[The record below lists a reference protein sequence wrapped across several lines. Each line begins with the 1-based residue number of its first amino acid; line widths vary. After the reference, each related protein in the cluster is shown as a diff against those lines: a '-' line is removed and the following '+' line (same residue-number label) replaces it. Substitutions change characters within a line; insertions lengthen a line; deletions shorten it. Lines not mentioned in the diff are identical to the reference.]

1 MRIPDW
7 TPEQLDQPQEL
18 VDTILARRGGS
29 LLNLDKALLWSEPV
43 AAGWNV
49 YMRNVRTG
57 LSAPRKLCELGICA
71 VALLTGAHY
80 EYHHH
85 APDYL
90 KAGGTQA
97 ELDGLKRALELNP
110 ADGVTDP
117 ALGEISQWVVQ
128 YSSQMTLRVKVDE
141 ELFKKLQTCLNTTE
155 IVELT
160 TTIAAYNMVARIL
173 VALEIAPEEK

>member
-7 TPEQLDQPQEL
+7 TPEQHPQPQDL
-18 VDTILARRGGS
+18 VDAILARRGGA

-57 LSAPRKLCELGICA
+57 LSTSRQLCELGICT

-85 APDYL
+85 APDFL

-97 ELDGLKRALELNP
+97 ELDALQRAVNANP
-110 ADGVTDP
+110 ADGVSDQS
-117 ALGEISQWVVQ
+117 LDEMSQWVVQ
-128 YSSQMTLRVKVDE
+128 YAAQMTQRVKVEDA
-141 ELFKKLQTCLNTTE
+141 LFKQLQSRLSNTE

-160 TTIAAYNMVARIL
+160 TAIAAYNMVARLL
-173 VALEIAPEEK
+173 VALQITPEE

>member
-7 TPEQLDQPQEL
+7 TPEQLPQPQAL
-18 VDTILARRGGS
+18 VDAILARRGGA

-57 LSAPRKLCELGICA
+57 LSTSRQLCELGICT

-85 APDYL
+85 APDFL

-97 ELDGLKRALELNP
+97 ELDALQRAVNANP
-110 ADGVTDP
+110 ADGVSDQS
-117 ALGEISQWVVQ
+117 LDEMSQWVVQ
-128 YSSQMTLRVKVDE
+128 YAAQMTQRVKVEDAVFKHVQSRVSNT
-141 ELFKKLQTCLNTTE
+141 EL
-155 IVELT
+155 VELT
-160 TTIAAYNMVARIL
+160 TAIAAYNMVARLL
-173 VALEIAPEEK
+173 VALQITPEE

>member
-7 TPEQLDQPQEL
+7 TPEQLAQPQEL
-18 VDTILARRGGS
+18 VDTILARRGGA

-85 APDYL
+85 APEYL

-97 ELDGLKRALELNP
+97 ELEGLKRAIDANP

-117 ALGEISQWVVQ
+117 AFDETSQWVVN
-128 YSSQMTLRVKVDE
+128 YAAQMTLHVKVDE
-141 ELFKKLQTCLNTTE
+141 LLFKKLQSCLNTTE

-173 VALEIAPEEK
+173 VALEISPEEK